1 MTRSTDSPWLT
12 RFAVLTAAA
21 TLFLICIGGLVTS
34 HGVGMSVPDWPTTYG
49 YNMFFFPLS
58 QWIGGVFYEH
68 SHRLV
73 ASAVGMLTAVL
84 AGWIWIRHT
93 PSPSRWAGLCWIAA
107 GLGLVGVRTKT
118 MFVILAVVAL
128 GVIFLSLWRARN
140 DPQPIR
146 WWAMI
151 AFATVLIQGVL
162 GGLRVTELED
172 ALGIFHAALAQG
184 FFVLICAMAL
194 ATSRWWRSAPK
205 LAIYDGKSL
214 RYLYGLA
221 TAMILFQLIL
231 GATMRHQH
239 AGLAIP
245 DFPLAY
251 GKVWPATDA
260 QSVTYYNQIRMETQA
275 LNPITA
281 FQISLQMTH
290 RIMALLIFVVVI
302 SIVRWSQRH
311 LGWNA
316 TLTKLSLV
324 WMSLIVSQV
333 ALGAATIWSN
343 KSADIATAH
352 VAVGALTLM
361 VGSLQLLLLHRSQ
374 SEIRQSEA
382 ATSPVPPQRRREEM
396 NLPA

>member
-1 MTRSTDSPWLT
+1 MTDTPSTDSPWLT

-21 TLFLICIGGLVTS
+21 TLFLIGIGGLVTS

-49 YNMFFFPLS
+49 YNMFFFPIS
-58 QWIGGVFYEH
+58 QWMGGVFYEH
-68 SHRLV
+68 SHRLA
-73 ASAVGMLTAVL
+73 ASVVGMLTALL
-84 AGWIWIRHT
+84 AGWIWVRHT
-93 PSPSRWAGLCWIAA
+93 PSPTRWVGLGWIAV

-118 MFVILAVVAL
+118 MFMMLALAAMGVIL
-128 GVIFLSLWRARN
+128 LSFWRARK

-146 WWAMI
+146 WWALI
-151 AFATVLIQGVL
+151 AFSTVLIQGVL
-162 GGLRVTELED
+162 GGLRVTELQD
-172 ALGIFHAALAQG
+172 ALGIFHAALAQV
-184 FFVLICAMAL
+184 FFVLLCAMAL
-194 ATSRWWRSAPK
+194 VSSRWWRSAPK
-205 LAIYDGKSL
+205 LAIYDGKRL

-231 GATMRHQH
+231 GAAMRHQH

-260 QSVTYYNQIRMETQA
+260 PSVIYYNQTRMETQA

-281 FQISLQMTH
+281 FQINLQMMH
-290 RIMALLIFVVVI
+290 RISALFIFVSVI
-302 SIVRWSQRH
+302 CAAVFTQRQ

-316 TLTKLSLV
+316 LLTKLSLV
-324 WMSLIVSQV
+324 WGCLMVSQV
-333 ALGAATIWSN
+333 ALGAATIWTN

-361 VGSLQLLLLHRSQ
+361 VGSLALLVAHRSQ
-374 SEIRQSEA
+374 LAAREAETPMWSMQPKGHEI
-382 ATSPVPPQRRREEM
+382 